1 MTVELS
7 DEAKMRVKGLKLP
20 AQSTGPTFDD
30 VKLGNFINFSKF

>member
-1 MTVELS
+1 MSVELS

-20 AQSTGPTFDD
+20 AQSNGPTFDD